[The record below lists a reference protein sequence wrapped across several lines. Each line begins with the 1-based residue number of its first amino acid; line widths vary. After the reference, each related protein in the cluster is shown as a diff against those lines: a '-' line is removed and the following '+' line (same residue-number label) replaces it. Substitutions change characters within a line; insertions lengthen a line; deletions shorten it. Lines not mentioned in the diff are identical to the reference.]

1 MADDPPMEPGTAGR
15 DSATATRRRVVAA
28 GHRGDLEAI
37 EAARGDPDPSV
48 RAARLG
54 ALDRVGRLTVADVVE
69 ALADPDAVVRR
80 RAAILGARVSGP
92 GSRSTL
98 PPALIARLHDPDPL
112 VAESAAWALGERGS
126 SAAVAGLTEMAGG
139 HDDARCREAAVAAL
153 GAIGDPGGLGAV
165 LGALE
170 DRPPVRRRAVVALAG
185 FQGDEVEAA
194 LEACLADPDWQVRQA
209 AEVLL
214 ER

>member
-1 MADDPPMEPGTAGR
+1 MADDPPMEPAEPGR
-15 DSATATRRRVVAA
+15 DSVTARRRVVAA

-37 EAARGDPDPSV
+37 EAARGDPDPTV

-54 ALDRVGRLTVADVVE
+54 ALDRVGGLTVPEVVDG
-69 ALADPDAVVRR
+69 LADPAPTVRR
-80 RAAILGARVSGP
+80 RAAILSAKVRGP

-98 PPALIARLHDPDPL
+98 PPALVACLGDTEPL
-112 VAESAAWALGERGS
+112 VAESAAWALGERGAS
-126 SAAVAGLTEMAGG
+126 VAVDRLAAMART

-153 GAIGDPGGLGAV
+153 GTIGNPDGLAAV
-165 LGALE
+165 LDALD

-185 FQGDEVEAA
+185 FQGGEVEAA
-194 LEACLADPDWQVRQA
+194 LEACLSDPDWQVRQA